1 MLEGLLGEEME
12 SKYLG
17 WKGGWMVVEARLGA
31 PFLSPPSG
39 SLSNN
44 KNRFCFYIISLF
56 SVEEFFFYIISLYS
70 VKKIDFIFVL
80 SVYIVLKKNKKY
92 FVFILSVSMVSK
104 KNKISFVFISS
115 VYIALNKNKK
125 GYVYSPDRGKN
136 WGTL

>member
-1 MLEGLLGEEME
+1 MLEGLLGEEIE

-70 VKKIDFIFVL
+70 VKKIDFIF
-80 SVYIVLKKNKKY
+80 
-92 FVFILSVSMVSK
+92 ILSVSMVSK
-104 KNKISFVFISS
+104 KNKMFCFHIISLYS
-115 VYIALNKNKK
+115 VEEK
-125 GYVYSPDRGKN
+125 
-136 WGTL
+136 